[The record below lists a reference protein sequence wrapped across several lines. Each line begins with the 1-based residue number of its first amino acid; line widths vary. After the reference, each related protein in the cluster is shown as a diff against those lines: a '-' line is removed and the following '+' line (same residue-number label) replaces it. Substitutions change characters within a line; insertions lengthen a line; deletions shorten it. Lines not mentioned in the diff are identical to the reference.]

1 MIAVLATLVLGSQRC
16 HPHCRI
22 AGAYRL
28 ALGIGSLRLQVSDK
42 VSISVKILPFLL
54 VFRGWEWVGIAS
66 LEMKMPDCPPNGL
79 YTNSAQIEF
88 RFIG

>member
-1 MIAVLATLVLGSQRC
+1 LIAVLATLVLGSQRC

-28 ALGIGSLRLQVSDK
+28 ALGIGSLRLQVS
-42 VSISVKILPFLL
+42 ISVKILPLLL

>member
-28 ALGIGSLRLQVSDK
+28 ALGMGSLRLEVSNK
-42 VSISVKILPFLL
+42 ASISVKILPFLL

-66 LEMKMPDCPPNGL
+66 LEMKCPIARQTA
-79 YTNSAQIEF
+79 YTLIPRRLSFAL
-88 RFIG
+88 